1 MSFDWSQ
8 YFDVAKELYEQAKNA
23 PQPLQEAK
31 YRASISRAYY
41 AVFGKARDQLRRLD
55 RVREPK
61 PLLDVSG
68 LPIGVHQYVRDTFQQ
83 SSELNRQTVGVNL
96 DRLRQYRNVA
106 DYDLNHVLL
115 NNLPSATQA
124 ALTIAKKTLTLLNSC

>member
-41 AVFGKARDQLRRLD
+41 AVFGKARDQLRQID
-55 RVREPK
+55 RIREPR
-61 PLLDVSG
+61 PLLDTNG
-68 LPIGVHQYVRDTFQQ
+68 LSIGVHQYVRYTFQQ
-83 SSELNRQTVGVNL
+83 SSEPNRQTVGVNL

-106 DYDLNHVLL
+106 DYDLNNALL
-115 NNLPSATQA
+115 NNLPSTTQTV
-124 ALTIAKKTLTLLNSC
+124 LTIAKKTLTLLNSC